1 MNLKPLVS
9 DNVRKRILAEVT
21 PTQKELDLQKTV
33 IDSLK
38 QALSDHPSSKE
49 YSFSFIEPQ
58 GSTGRKQTQL
68 RYAADIDLF
77 VGLKPEDYAAI
88 LEEPQQKR
96 HQDIDHLMDSIIKDW
111 FEPAVTGLNTTKVQR
126 AFSQH
131 PYLSLNMMELE
142 IDILG
147 CFDID
152 SVSLSDNGPI
162 TAVDRTVHHTRYVAD
177 LLTDEKRDDVRILKS
192 FVRASHAYGDQCAVG
207 RMGIT
212 GVSLELLAILS
223 ETLDDAFDALEQLSS
238 KPIDPLKRSLME
250 LRKNQAFR
258 DDYIIL
264 IDPTDNQ
271 RNIASSFTPR
281 AFEWVKYRI
290 GRLREASKRS
300 NEDEVLEILLESS
313 IPTEGLPAWLT
324 KHAFTREFKSDG
336 SKHYTILRDKLY
348 RVAKKVQVNLQ
359 AERTGE
365 SRFGETLVEVYFEE
379 DSFSIGLLVEN
390 PDISEHYVRRGPP
403 IDLVEAADEFRKSH
417 LNVEARD
424 GFLWTTEER
433 QWRDSQKL
441 TDKVLEDN
449 PIQGLER
456 ASKTSRVSRRVLNV
470 LYRYILPIES
480 SFLEKMTRVKD
491 GNLEIPR

>member
-1 MNLKPLVS
+1 LQTLLS
-9 DNVRKRILAEVT
+9 DNVRKRILAKVT
-21 PTQKELDLQKTV
+21 PTQKELDLQKTI

-38 QALSDHPSSKE
+38 QALSDHPRSKE
-49 YSFSFIEPQ
+49 YSYSFIEAQ

-68 RYAADIDLF
+68 RGAADIDLF
-77 VGLKPEDYAAI
+77 VGLKPEDYTAI
-88 LEEPQQKR
+88 LEKPHKKK
-96 HQDIDHLMDSIIKDW
+96 HYDLDHLMASMVKDW
-111 FEPAVTGLNTTKVQR
+111 FVPAVSGLNATNVQR

-131 PYLSLNMMELE
+131 PYLSLKMMNLE

-152 SVSLSDNGPI
+152 SVTLSNSGPI
-162 TAVDRTVHHTRYVAD
+162 TAVDRTVHHTNYVAD
-177 LLTDEKRDDVRILKS
+177 LLTDEKRDDARILKS

-212 GVSLELLAILS
+212 GVFLELLAILS
-223 ETLDDAFDALEQLSS
+223 ETLDDAFDALEQLDSN
-238 KPIDPLKRSLME
+238 PIDPLERSLVE
-250 LRKNQAFR
+250 LRKNPSFR

-264 IDPTDNQ
+264 IDPTDHQ

-281 AFEWVKYRI
+281 AYEWVKYRI
-290 GRLREASKRS
+290 GRLREESRKS
-300 NEDEVLEILLESS
+300 SENVVSEIMLESS
-313 IPTEGLPAWLT
+313 ISTEVLPEWLT
-324 KHAFTREFKSDG
+324 RHAFTREFKSDG

-348 RVAKKVQVNLQ
+348 RVAKKVQVSLQ

-379 DSFSIGLLVEN
+379 DIFSIGLLVES
-390 PDISEHYVRRGPP
+390 PDISEDFIRRGPP
-403 IDLVEAADEFRKSH
+403 IDLVEAADEFTKSH
-417 LNVEARD
+417 PNVEAMD

-433 QWRDSQKL
+433 QWRDPQKL
-441 TDKVLEDN
+441 VDKVLEDN

-456 ASKTSRVSRRVLNV
+456 VFTTGIVSQRVLNV